1 MKLENYPI
9 VKVLLPYLVGIMIAY
24 FGDFSDK
31 VCDKIS
37 YVTAMLF
44 VVTILCSFVKAYK
57 WRAVTTTVM
66 TASFLFVGIL
76 ITNKELHPPLPDHS
90 MEENADWVVRVSEEP
105 TPREKSVKVVA
116 ELLQTPENQKLISK
130 ILLYL
135 QPSDEAQEL
144 RYGDLLFVH
153 TNLSRIEPP
162 YNPDAFDNQQYMRRR
177 GIYYSGFVHDGAW
190 QCFGHAPAN
199 RLKYV
204 AQNIRNRLINTYITA
219 GMSGDEFDILKAIL
233 LGDDDTL
240 DPELKA
246 SYSSAG
252 VSHILCVSGMHVG
265 VIFMIINFLLKPLDL
280 FRSSKIFKSVL
291 VMLVIW
297 LYAHITGLA
306 PSVTRSATMF
316 SFVAVGQLLRRN
328 TNVFH
333 SLFAS
338 MYILLVINP
347 LLLFEVGFQLS
358 YLAVAGIVLFQ
369 PKLSAVYKCRTKLGN
384 YFWELLTVSVAA
396 QLGTSPIS
404 IYYFAQFPNYFMLS
418 NLCVITLSFVVIIT
432 GVALLPV
439 SLFPFLAH
447 YLSTLLTLE
456 IRLMNRIITF
466 IESLPGAV
474 TENLDCRLPQVI
486 LLYGVI
492 LFFCLWLYQKN
503 RRFFWGASVCLTLF
517 CISCPV
523 KKWMLCRET
532 DYMAYHIRRSSAIE
546 FNYHGRAIVFA
557 DSIRHAEDKLYQY
570 NIRNHARRHHLQTEI
585 VDLDTVQ
592 FDCPFLCKRGNFIRF
607 GDKNFFILT
616 QKQKIWKGD
625 WESGLRIDCLFL
637 RQNPRMD
644 PEELLAIIPFQEV
657 MADASN
663 TPFYIDRWRVFCKEN
678 SIPFTYTGDC
688 KMNTGG

>member
-9 VKVLLPYLVGIMIAY
+9 VKVLLPYVVGIMVAY
-24 FGDFSDK
+24 FGDFSDE
-31 VCDKIS
+31 VCHIMS
-37 YVTAMLF
+37 YMTAILF
-44 VVTILCSFVKAYK
+44 VITLLCSFVKAYK
-57 WRAVTTTVM
+57 WRAITAAVM
-66 TASFLFVGIL
+66 STAFVFAGIFL
-76 ITNKELHPPLPDHS
+76 TNKHFHSLLPNHL
-90 MEENADWVVRVSEEP
+90 MEDNADWVVRVAEEP

-116 ELLQTPENQKLISK
+116 EVLQTSDNQNLIAK

-135 QPSDEAQEL
+135 QPSNEAHEL
-144 RYGDLLFVH
+144 RYGDLLIVH
-153 TNLSRIEPP
+153 TNLSRIELPH
-162 YNPDAFDNQQYMRRR
+162 NPEAFDNQLYMRRR

-199 RLKYV
+199 PLKFA
-204 AQNIRNRLINTYITA
+204 AQKIRNQLTNTYMTA
-219 GMSGDEFDILKAIL
+219 GMSGDELDILKAIL

-280 FRSSKIFKSVL
+280 FRSSRIFKSVL

-338 MYILLVINP
+338 MFILLVINP

-369 PKLSAVYKCRTKLGN
+369 PKLSAVYKCRTKMGN

-418 NLCVITLSFVVIIT
+418 NLSVIALSFVVIIT

-439 SLFPFLAH
+439 SLLPLVAH
-447 YLSTLLTLE
+447 YLSALLTFE
-456 IRLMNRIITF
+456 IRLMNKIIIF
-466 IESLPGAV
+466 IESLPGSV
-474 TENLDCRLPQVI
+474 TENLDYGLPQVL

-492 LFFCLWLYQKN
+492 LFFCLWLYQKY
-503 RRFFWGASVCLTLF
+503 RRFFWSASICLTLF
-517 CISCPV
+517 YVSFPV

-532 DYMAYHIRRSSAIE
+532 DFIAYHIRKSSALE
-546 FNYHGRAIVFA
+546 FNYHGQAIVFA

-570 NIRNHARRHHLQTEI
+570 NIRNHARRHHLQIEI
-585 VDLDTVQ
+585 LDLDTVQ
-592 FDCPFLCKRGNFIRF
+592 FDCPFLCKRGNFVRF
-607 GDKNFFILT
+607 ENKNIFILT
-616 QKQKIWKGD
+616 QKQKIMKGNFV
-625 WESGLRIDCLFL
+625 SGLRIDCLFL

-644 PEELLAIIPFQEV
+644 PEELMAIIPFREV
-657 MADASN
+657 VADGSN
-663 TPFYIDRWRVFCKEN
+663 TPFYIDRWRVFCEKN
-678 SIPFTYTGDC
+678 HVPFTYTGDR
-688 KMNTGG
+688 KMTNGR